1 MTAVCCVV
9 GSPATATLARCAAR
23 AVTGARLAAART
35 TAMPTRKEDVASAK
49 AKATWQPDSEA
60 ASCTKCGAKFTMVRR
75 RHHCRLCGGIFCASC
90 SEARA
95 TRNFDGVILA
105 KPQRACMDCYA
116 ELRRKPV
123 GWGSGSASGS
133 GSGSVSGPSV
143 EPEPEPGHEPCSDED
158 PDANSSV
165 EVASDSSGDSSEGGP
180 VRRVIR
186 SV

>member
-1 MTAVCCVV
+1 MGAGAEATGTASPLLGRPQRSRGHGVTRSCHV
-9 GSPATATLARCAAR
+9 G
-23 AVTGARLAAART
+23 RLATPRARV
-35 TAMPTRKEDVASAK
+35 MPTRKEDIASAK

-60 ASCTKCGAKFTMVRR
+60 ASCTKCGAKFTVVRR

-123 GWGSGSASGS
+123 GWGSGSASAS
-133 GSGSVSGPSV
+133 GAGGVTG
-143 EPEPEPGHEPCSDED
+143 PEPEPQPHSDEES
-158 PDANSSV
+158 DANSSV
-165 EVASDSSGDSSEGGP
+165 EAQSDSGDSSEEVP
-180 VRRVIR
+180 VRTVVR